1 LSCQGIIIE
10 LKTPKFLQGEHMK
23 ALILKE
29 YNKFEYIDMDRP
41 VINSD
46 DEVLI
51 NVKACGICGSDVHGM
66 DGSTG
71 RRIPPIVMGH
81 EASGVIAEVGK
92 GVTHWAKG
100 DKVTFDS
107 TIYCGK
113 CYFCQHGQINLCNN
127 RRVVGV
133 SCDDYRQHGAF
144 AEYIVIPQHILYRL
158 PEAIKFEQAVMVEA
172 LSIAFHAVKRTPII
186 LNDTAVVVGSGMIGL
201 LVIQS
206 LRLAGCGNIIA
217 VDIDDRK
224 LDFANKLGAA
234 FGFNSRKV
242 NVKEE
247 VLKLTHNRGADCAF
261 EVVGISP
268 AVKTGIDVLRKGG
281 SLTLVGNLSA
291 QINFPLQA
299 VVTRE
304 ITLYGS
310 CSSNGEYPACLDMIV
325 RKKIDI
331 DSLISAVASLSE
343 GISWFK
349 RLYDKEPGL
358 MKVILT
364 P

>member
-1 LSCQGIIIE
+1 
-10 LKTPKFLQGEHMK
+10 MK

-29 YNKFEYIDMDRP
+29 YNKFELIDMVKP
-41 VINSD
+41 VVKRD
-46 DEVLI
+46 DEVLLK
-51 NVKACGICGSDVHGM
+51 VKACGICGSDVHGM

-81 EASGVIAEVGK
+81 EASGIIEEVGSN
-92 GVTHWAKG
+92 VREWSKG
-100 DKVTFDS
+100 DRVTFDS

-113 CYFCQHGQINLCNN
+113 CHFCQRGQINLCDN
-127 RRVVGV
+127 RRVAGV
-133 SCDDYRQHGAF
+133 SCSDYRQHGAF
-144 AEYIVIPQHILYRL
+144 AEYIVVPQHILYRL
-158 PEAIKFEQAVMVEA
+158 SEGITFEQATMVEA
-172 LSIAFHAVKRTPII
+172 LSIAFHAVRRTPIT
-186 LNDTAVVVGSGMIGL
+186 LNDTVVVVGAGMIGI

-224 LDFANKLGAA
+224 LTNAKKLGADY
-234 FGFNSRKV
+234 GFNSSMA

-247 VLKLTHNRGADCAF
+247 VLKLTQNRGADCSF

-281 SLTLVGNLSA
+281 SLTLVGNISA
-291 QINFPLQA
+291 QIDFPLQA

-304 ITLYGS
+304 VTLYGS

-325 RKKIDI
+325 RKKIDV

-343 GISWFK
+343 GASWFK
-349 RLYDKEPGL
+349 RLYAKEPGL

>member
-1 LSCQGIIIE
+1 
-10 LKTPKFLQGEHMK
+10 MR
-23 ALILKE
+23 ALILQK
-29 YNKFEYIDMDRP
+29 YNTFEYIDMEKPIIKRE
-41 VINSD
+41 

-51 NVKACGICGSDVHGM
+51 RVKACGICGSDVHGM

-81 EASGVIAEVGK
+81 EASGTITEVGK
-92 GVTHWAKG
+92 NVTQWAKG

-107 TIYCGK
+107 TIYCGE
-113 CYFCQHGQINLCNN
+113 CHFCRHGQINLCDN
-127 RRVVGV
+127 RRVAGV
-133 SCDDYRQHGAF
+133 SCEEYRQHGAF
-144 AEYIVIPQHILYRL
+144 AEYVVVPQHILYRL
-158 PEAIKFEQAVMVEA
+158 PEGITFEQAAMVEA
-172 LSIAFHAVKRTPII
+172 LSIAFHAVRRTPIS
-186 LNDTAVVVGSGMIGL
+186 LNDTAVVVGAGMIGL

-206 LRLAGCGNIIA
+206 LRLAGCGSIVA
-217 VDIDDRK
+217 VDIDEGK
-224 LDFANKLGAA
+224 LALAKKLGAD
-234 FGFNSRKV
+234 FGFDSRRV
-242 NVKEE
+242 NVEEE
-247 VLKLTHNRGADCAF
+247 VLRLTHKRGADCAF

-268 AVKTGIDVLRKGG
+268 AVNTGIDVIKKGG

-291 QINFPLQA
+291 KIDFPLQA

-310 CSSNGEYPACLDMIV
+310 CGSNGEYPACMDMIAC
-325 RKKIDI
+325 KKIDV
-331 DSLISAVASLSE
+331 DSLISAVVPLSE
-343 GISWFK
+343 GASWFK

>member
-1 LSCQGIIIE
+1 
-10 LKTPKFLQGEHMK
+10 MK

-29 YNKFEYIDMDRP
+29 YNKFEYIGMDRP
-41 VINSD
+41 VIKSD

-51 NVKACGICGSDVHGM
+51 NVKACAICGSDVHGM

-71 RRIPPIVMGH
+71 RRIPPIIMGH
-81 EASGVIAEVGK
+81 EASGIIAEVGK
-92 GVTHWAKG
+92 NVTQWAKG

-113 CYFCQHGQINLCNN
+113 CHFCQHGQINLCDN
-127 RRVVGV
+127 RRVAGV
-133 SCDDYRQHGAF
+133 SCGDFRQQGAF
-144 AEYIVIPQHILYRL
+144 AEYIVVPQHILYRL
-158 PEAIKFEQAVMVEA
+158 PEGITFEQAAMVEA
-172 LSIAFHAVKRTPII
+172 LSIAFHAVKRTPIS
-186 LNDTAVVVGSGMIGL
+186 LNDTAVVVGAGMIGL

-206 LRLAGCGNIIA
+206 LRLAGCGKIIA
-217 VDIDDRK
+217 VDIDDGK
-224 LDFANKLGAA
+224 LTVAKKMGAD
-234 FGFNSRKV
+234 FGFNSSKV

-247 VLKLTHNRGADCAF
+247 VLTLTHKGGADCAF

-268 AVKTGIDVLRKGG
+268 AVNTGIDVIKKGG

-291 QINFPLQA
+291 KIDFPLQA

-310 CSSNGEYPACLDMIV
+310 CASNGEYPACMDMIV
-325 RKKIDI
+325 RKKIDV
-331 DSLISAVASLSE
+331 DSLISAVAPLSE
-343 GISWFK
+343 GASWFK